1 LHRPALH
8 DELML
13 DDEFPT
19 EEPYEP
25 PQPEPDYKTM
35 GYGDILRGM
44 SFHGTETAEE
54 WEAKDAILRREEK
67 FTLDEVLPTDLGG
80 LSLTFSLAIPPS

>member
-1 LHRPALH
+1 MFGRRLA
-8 DELML
+8 
-13 DDEFPT
+13 

-35 GYGDILRGM
+35 EYGDILRGM
-44 SFHGTETAEE
+44 SFHGTETPEE

-67 FTLDEVLPTDLGG
+67 FTLDEVLPTDLGE
-80 LSLTFSLAIPPS
+80 FSRLNS